1 MPRKKTSSEN
11 EARKPLIRI
20 ERIVY
25 EKAAFKLST
34 TLIGNLSQYATYV
47 KEMTGEEASTDE
59 IVEKGMQRLFE
70 ADRGFR
76 QWLQRKGSA
85 TGKTTKEER
94 TRPAE
99 KVEGAGVD
107 LA

>member
-34 TLIGNLSQYATYV
+34 TLLGNLSQYAAYV

-76 QWLQRKGSA
+76 QWLQRKASA
-85 TGKTTKEER
+85 TSKTTKEER
-94 TRPAE
+94 ARPAE
-99 KVEGAGVD
+99 KIEGANVD

>member
-1 MPRKKTSSEN
+1 MPRKKTNSET

-34 TLIGNLSQYATYV
+34 TLLTNLSQYAVYV
-47 KEMTGEEASTDE
+47 QEMTGEEASTDE

-76 QWLQRKGSA
+76 QWLQRKASA
-85 TGKTTKEER
+85 TSKTTKDDR

-99 KVEGAGVD
+99 KVESASVD